1 MKWILFTLLL
11 FSLEVAAQPPPTAKV
26 IQWVMTDFPPFLIL
40 ASQDAEVDIQKAQG
54 PFAEAY
60 RELVRSLPQYEHK
73 FVRASFMR
81 AEKLFSA
88 QKHFCTLLLQ
98 ETPDRARYLI
108 FGTEV
113 ARALPIGLVVPTS
126 SLDKVKKF
134 QSNDGVDLEALTH
147 SEGFRL
153 GVVQGRSYS
162 RKIDPIV
169 DKSQESFK
177 LVSDRAIGGLFSMLE
192 KKRVDGVLAYYLE
205 KLDHDKIKGSS
216 KELTYLS
223 IKQAPPFISVRA
235 SCEKSLWGEAMIK
248 EISHV
253 VVEKKI
259 RKKIYD
265 FFLISLP
272 EDMKKK
278 FRDIYQGPP
287 N

>member
-1 MKWILFTLLL
+1 MKWILCILL
-11 FSLEVAAQPPPTAKV
+11 FSSREVVAQTPPASKV

-40 ASQDAEVDIQKAQG
+40 PSQESEVDIQKAQG

-73 FVRASFMR
+73 FVRASFTR
-81 AEKLFSA
+81 AEKLFAS

-98 ETPDRARYLI
+98 ETQDRARYLI

-113 ARALPIGLVVPTS
+113 ARALPIGLVVPTA
-126 SLDKVKKF
+126 SLESIKKF
-134 QSNDGVDLEALTH
+134 QSEAGVDLEALTH
-147 SEGFRL
+147 GEGFRL

-162 RKIDPIV
+162 EKIDPIV

-177 LVSDRAIGGLFSMLE
+177 LISDRAIGGLFSMLE
-192 KKRVDGVLAYYLE
+192 KKRVGGVLAYYLE

-235 SCEKSLWGEAMIK
+235 SCEKSPWGEATIK
-248 EISHV
+248 EISHI

-278 FRDIYQGPP
+278 FRDIYQQAPH
-287 N
+287 